1 VVIGGL
7 RAALGRSVQAGRN
20 LRAEGVPAGPAPLA
34 PLVLA
39 HRAARR
45 LGRLP
50 DGPEDGGELLI
61 LIGVPRSGTTVL
73 HRSLVELGL
82 GAGLR
87 LAELLLPWP
96 AALTALQ
103 PLGPALRR
111 LDPSRHHPKEAHA
124 TGLDQIETEDA
135 ALLAAHLDGP
145 LAAAFFDLQLD
156 LDGLRARTARDL
168 ATLRPLWEGAR
179 RRSGLPRVISRM
191 SSAGP
196 RLPEL
201 ARALPR
207 ARFLLTERD
216 PAAAV
221 LSTVSLVLSVLEA
234 RHGPGPPGLRARRVA
249 RLLPAIEGLH
259 RATAAGAAAAPPGR
273 LLRVPSGALTAD
285 FAGVITQIERFL
297 GEPPDPARQAA
308 AAAFAE
314 AQARFRSPH
323 KADPEALGVDIAA
336 LRARLADLGPTSP
349 PAGPRGPQS
358 PAPPRG

>member
-1 VVIGGL
+1 MSSGL
-7 RAALGRSVQAGRN
+7 REALGRSLQAGQN
-20 LRAEGVPAGPAPLA
+20 LRAEGVHGGPAPLA
-34 PLVLA
+34 PLLLA

-45 LGRLP
+45 AARLP
-50 DGPEDGGELLI
+50 EGPEDGGELLI

-73 HRSLVELGL
+73 HRALVELGL

-96 AALTALQ
+96 AALSALK

-145 LAAAFFDLQLD
+145 LAAAFFGLELD

-179 RRSGLPRVISRM
+179 RRTGHSYVISRM
-191 SSAGP
+191 SSVGP
-196 RLPEL
+196 RLPEV
-201 ARALPR
+201 ASALPR

-216 PAAAV
+216 PASAV
-221 LSTVSLVLSVLEA
+221 VSTVSLVLSVLEA
-234 RHGPGPPGLRARRVA
+234 RHGAGPPGQRARRLA

-259 RATAAGAAAAPPGR
+259 RATAEGAAAAPPGR
-273 LLRVPSGALTAD
+273 LLRVPSADLTRD
-285 FAGVITQIERFL
+285 FAGVFAQIEAFI
-297 GEPPDPARQAA
+297 GATPDPARRAA
-308 AAAFAE
+308 AQAFAE

-323 KADPEALGVDIAA
+323 KADAEALGIDLPA

-349 PAGPRGPQS
+349 PAAPRGPQS